1 MIRRGA
7 WSVCL
12 WLVCAGCALTPDYER
27 PELDLPETYLQ
38 PAPPGESIANLT
50 WWDLYGD
57 PELRSLI
64 ETALEENQDLALAL
78 ARVAE
83 ARYQVT
89 FVRADQFPFLDVFG
103 SGGRG
108 RGSERQAGS
117 QTHGGGPS
125 LRTSDQFAIGGEI
138 SFEVDLWRKY
148 SRATEGSRADLMATE
163 AAHRNVTISLVAS
176 VASSYFLLR
185 DLDARYAIAIR
196 TAESRRDSLEI
207 IRARFDKGTVPEL
220 DVNQAEIE
228 LAIAEASAVS
238 FERQIIQAENAL
250 RILLGRYPGSIDR
263 GLALDEQRL
272 LPDVPAGLPSEL
284 LQRRPDV
291 VAAEQSLAAETARI
305 GVAEALRYPSISMTG
320 SLGAIADELS
330 DLNTN
335 EAKAWNVAAGIFQPI
350 FNSGR
355 LKAQAE
361 SQRARAEQSLYA
373 YEAVLRQA
381 FREVEDALAAVRTL
395 RLEYDIRA
403 RQVVSARNA
412 ARLSRARYDAGV
424 VDFLEV
430 LDTERTLFGSELDES
445 TTQREALDAVVRLYK
460 ALGGGWTEPEPET

>member
-1 MIRRGA
+1 
-7 WSVCL
+7 
-12 WLVCAGCALTPDYER
+12 
-27 PELDLPETYLQ
+27 
-38 PAPPGESIANLT
+38 
-50 WWDLYGD
+50 
-57 PELRSLI
+57 
-64 ETALEENQDLALAL
+64 
-78 ARVAE
+78 
-83 ARYQVT
+83 
-89 FVRADQFPFLDVFG
+89 
-103 SGGRG
+103 
-108 RGSERQAGS
+108 
-117 QTHGGGPS
+117 
-125 LRTSDQFAIGGEI
+125 
-138 SFEVDLWRKY
+138 
-148 SRATEGSRADLMATE
+148 
-163 AAHRNVTISLVAS
+163 
-176 VASSYFLLR
+176 
-185 DLDARYAIAIR
+185 
-196 TAESRRDSLEI
+196 
-207 IRARFDKGTVPEL
+207 
-220 DVNQAEIE
+220 
-228 LAIAEASAVS
+228 
-238 FERQIIQAENAL
+238 
-250 RILLGRYPGSIDR
+250 
-263 GLALDEQRL
+263 
-272 LPDVPAGLPSEL
+272 
-284 LQRRPDV
+284 V

-305 GVAEALRYPSISMTG
+305 GVAEAMRYPSISMTG

>member
-38 PAPPGESIANLT
+38 PAPSGESIANLT

-57 PELRSLI
+57 PELRSLV

-185 DLDARYAIAIR
+185 DLDARHAIAIR
-196 TAESRRDSLEI
+196 TTESRRDSLEI

-250 RILLGRYPGSIDR
+250 RILLGRYPGPIDR

-305 GVAEALRYPSISMTG
+305 GVAEAMRYPSISMTG

-381 FREVEDALAAVRTL
+381 FREVEDSLVAVRTL

-430 LDTERTLFGSELDES
+430 LDTERTLFSSELDES

>member
-117 QTHGGGPS
+117 QTHGGSPS

-176 VASSYFLLR
+176 VSR
-185 DLDARYAIAIR
+185 PR
-196 TAESRRDSLEI
+196 TRCGSCWVGT
-207 IRARFDKGTVPEL
+207 RARSTGVSPWTSSASCPMCRRVFPR
-220 DVNQAEIE
+220 NSS
-228 LAIAEASAVS
+228 SAVPTWS
-238 FERQIIQAENAL
+238 R
-250 RILLGRYPGSIDR
+250 
-263 GLALDEQRL
+263 
-272 LPDVPAGLPSEL
+272 PSSRW
-284 LQRRPDV
+284 RR
-291 VAAEQSLAAETARI
+291 R
-305 GVAEALRYPSISMTG
+305 R
-320 SLGAIADELS
+320 
-330 DLNTN
+330 
-335 EAKAWNVAAGIFQPI
+335 
-350 FNSGR
+350 
-355 LKAQAE
+355 
-361 SQRARAEQSLYA
+361 RA
-373 YEAVLRQA
+373 
-381 FREVEDALAAVRTL
+381 
-395 RLEYDIRA
+395 
-403 RQVVSARNA
+403 
-412 ARLSRARYDAGV
+412 
-424 VDFLEV
+424 
-430 LDTERTLFGSELDES
+430 SEWPKRCATPRS
-445 TTQREALDAVVRLYK
+445 V
-460 ALGGGWTEPEPET
+460 